1 MPIASI
7 QSSAPKVKPE
17 DIPLDKIA
25 DSKALT
31 EGQKTTEMTRQFE
44 ALLLR
49 QILTEAQKP
58 AFKSSLMP
66 NAGVSGSI
74 YQDMMVN
81 QLAEKISSTRTLGL
95 AQELEGQVSRQLPG
109 HHDAKK
115 ESLNANES
123 QQSAKPAEP
132 PIPLTKA
139 PRI

>member
-1 MPIASI
+1 MPVASI

-31 EGQKTTEMTRQFE
+31 EEQKTTEMTRQFE

-58 AFKSSLMP
+58 AFKSSLTP
-66 NAGVSGSI
+66 NSGVSASI

-81 QLAEKISSTRTLGL
+81 QLAEKISSARTLGL
-95 AQELEGQVSRQLPG
+95 AQELETQVSRQLPG
-109 HHDAKK
+109 HHEPKT
-115 ESLNANES
+115 ESPKSNES
-123 QQSAKPAEP
+123 QKSAKPAQP

-139 PRI
+139 PRL